1 MGGRDFPGGS
11 VVKNPH
17 SSARDMGSIHSWG
30 TKILQAVQHGQE
42 KKKWEGD
49 EQLNQGEPVLMIFPL
64 T

>member
-1 MGGRDFPGGS
+1 M
-11 VVKNPH
+11 VKNPH